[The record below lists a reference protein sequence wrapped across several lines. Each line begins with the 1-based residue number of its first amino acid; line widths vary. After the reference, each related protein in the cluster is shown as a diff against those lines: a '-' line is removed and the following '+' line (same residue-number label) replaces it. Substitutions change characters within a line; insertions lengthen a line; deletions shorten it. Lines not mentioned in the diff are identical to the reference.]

1 MQVLQY
7 HVFLTALTIAAALAR
22 PNRQFSVITRKRP
35 CFADSVTASLPVSRD
50 VSRFSASFSATL
62 CAVLG
67 ELRFSIQY
75 AILRSSDA
83 RQTTA
88 ATPPR
93 AGSCNAKPA
102 TAITSVGIHSNG
114 INAIKYGSGKWPS
127 QPAGISP
134 SAIHTTQIINA
145 IQSAIIIQATPPMQT
160 VHSERTYANSEPPSV
175 ASLPDSDDSAM

>member
-1 MQVLQY
+1 MFFDRTDDCRSVGATKSAVQR
-7 HVFLTALTIAAALAR
+7 HHTETAMFRGFRNSFIAC
-22 PNRQFSVITRKRP
+22 FTR
-35 CFADSVTASLPVSRD
+35 CF
-50 VSRFSASFSATL
+50 TL
-62 CAVLG
+62 FRKFFG
-67 ELRFSIQY
+67 NP
-75 AILRSSDA
+75 LRSIGRIKIFHPICDFAQQRRKTDHRSDS
-83 RQTTA
+83 
-88 ATPPR
+88 PR

-145 IQSAIIIQATPPMQT
+145 IQSAIIIQATPYANRSP
-160 VHSERTYANSEPPSV
+160 ERTYANSEPPSV